1 MRNEYDFSEG
11 KRGPVI
17 PLEPDQVRLT
27 LYLDADI
34 INYFK
39 EHVHKAGGG
48 SYQSLINNALHEY
61 IEQQKESLEATL
73 RRVIREELPVVST
86 PVHQVSAC
94 ANP

>member
-27 LYLDADI
+27 LCLDADL

-48 SYQSLINNALHEY
+48 NYQTLINNALHEY
-61 IEQQKESLEATL
+61 IEQNYFG
-73 RRVIREELPVVST
+73 I
-86 PVHQVSAC
+86 
-94 ANP
+94 NPKAKS

>member
-17 PLEPDQVRLT
+17 PVAPDQVRLT

-39 EHVHKAGGG
+39 ENIHKAGGG
-48 SYQSLINNALHEY
+48 NYQTLINNALHEY
-61 IEQQKESLEATL
+61 IEQQKESLAQLLETTM
-73 RRVIREELPVVST
+73 RRVIREELPVVKT
-86 PVHQVSAC
+86 PVHQSF
-94 ANP
+94 

>member
-1 MRNEYDFSEG
+1 MRNEYDFSDG

-39 EHVHKAGGG
+39 EHVHKVGGG
-48 SYQSLINNALHEY
+48 QLPNLD
-61 IEQQKESLEATL
+61 QQRIT
-73 RRVIREELPVVST
+73 
-86 PVHQVSAC
+86 
-94 ANP
+94 